1 MINYGFKDY
10 QNNIWNDSS
19 VDTYNRFNDEVIK
32 RDKNNLSHMAKQE
45 LEFYKDQRHKQFI
58 QLCELNNENNR

>member
-10 QNNIWNDSS
+10 QTNARNDSS

-32 RDKNNLSHMAKQE
+32 RDKNNLNLMAKQE

-58 QLCELNNENNR
+58 QLCEINNENN